1 MARAGRLPGAPE
13 PDDRVV
19 CHVDM
24 DCFYAACERLREPAL
39 RGEPL
44 VVGMGFEPGE
54 TIGAV
59 ATASYEAREYG
70 VESAQPI
77 SEALDRLP
85 RKIDAADDPALDVDE
100 AGFYRPVD
108 MDYYQSVAAEVKAI
122 LRERAE
128 TIREVSVD
136 EAYLDVTD
144 RVDWDE
150 EGPRAFA
157 RDLKETIADEVG
169 VTASVGL
176 APSKSAAKIA
186 SDYDKPDGLVVVRP
200 GEVREFLAPLDVEE
214 VHGIG
219 PVTAAELRDMGVE
232 TAGDLA
238 AADPETIQ
246 DRFGDRGLEV
256 HRYARGE
263 DERPVEPVGKPKSL
277 SRETADDERKRERVR
292 GLATAVAERAARKDA
307 LYQTIGIK
315 VVTPPYDVNT
325 RARSLPGPV
334 ENPDLV
340 EEIALDLLAEFEGD
354 RVRKLGVRVSNLSF
368 ADEQQASLES
378 WDGDGETTDDGGET
392 SDEPGLGSPPRR
404 TQERQLSLG
413 DFETD

>member
-1 MARAGRLPGAPE
+1 
-13 PDDRVV
+13 
-19 CHVDM
+19 
-24 DCFYAACERLREPAL
+24 
-39 RGEPL
+39 
-44 VVGMGFEPGE
+44 
-54 TIGAV
+54 V
-59 ATASYEAREYG
+59 A
-70 VESAQPI
+70 
-77 SEALDRLP
+77 
-85 RKIDAADDPALDVDE
+85 
-100 AGFYRPVD
+100 
-108 MDYYQSVAAEVKAI
+108 
-122 LRERAE
+122 
-128 TIREVSVD
+128 
-136 EAYLDVTD
+136 
-144 RVDWDE
+144 
-150 EGPRAFA
+150 
-157 RDLKETIADEVG
+157 
-169 VTASVGL
+169 ASVGV

-186 SDYDKPDGLVVVRP
+186 SDYDRPDGLVVVRP

-277 SRETADDERKRERVR
+277 SRESAYAEATADDERKRERVR